1 MVGVGILD
9 LLGAPAGIFGLAHVA
24 GGLDGGDELEGDVAE
39 TDDTDD
45 ATSNLAEDEVAQQK
59 AANEDVDLGVSV
71 VYQSGLVLGI
81 TYRHHGR

>member
-45 ATSNLAEDEVAQQK
+45 ATSNLAKDEVAQQK
-59 AANEDVDLGVSV
+59 AANEDVDLGVLV
-71 VYQSGLVLGI
+71 VYQSGLW
-81 TYRHHGR
+81 